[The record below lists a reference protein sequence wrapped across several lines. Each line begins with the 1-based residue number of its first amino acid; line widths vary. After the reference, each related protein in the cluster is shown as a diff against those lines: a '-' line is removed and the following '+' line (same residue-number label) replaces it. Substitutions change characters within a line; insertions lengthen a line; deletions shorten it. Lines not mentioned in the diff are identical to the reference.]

1 MFPYS
6 QQLETLINQFSRL
19 PGIGRKTAEKF
30 VFYLLK
36 QNATDIES
44 FADALKNFKDNLNFC
59 DRCFN
64 LTNKPGQCRICA
76 DQQRDHKTICVVEEI
91 HDLNVLESTG
101 KYAGAYHVL
110 GGQLN
115 PLDGA
120 TIDKLKIKELIQRIK
135 DEKPTEIILAL
146 NPNMQGE
153 STAISLKRLL
163 QPLMVKITQLG
174 RGLPMGADLEYAD
187 EVTLT
192 NALKNRETL

>member
-1 MFPYS
+1 MLPYPP
-6 QQLETLINQFSRL
+6 QIEDLITQFSRL

-30 VFYLLK
+30 VFHLLK
-36 QNATDIES
+36 KGAPDVEALVEALS
-44 FADALKNFKDNLNFC
+44 FFRNELNFC
-59 DRCFN
+59 QRCFN
-64 LTNKPGQCRICA
+64 LTEKNGPCRICA
-76 DQQRDHKTICVVEEI
+76 DQRRNQKTICIVEEI
-91 HDLNVLESTG
+91 HDLNVIESTG
-101 KYAGAYHVL
+101 KYAGSYHVL

-120 TIDKLKIKELIQRIK
+120 TIDKLKVKELLERIRQ
-135 DEKPTEIILAL
+135 EQPTEIILAL

-163 QPLMVKITQLG
+163 QPLNVKITQLG

-187 EVTLT
+187 EVTLS